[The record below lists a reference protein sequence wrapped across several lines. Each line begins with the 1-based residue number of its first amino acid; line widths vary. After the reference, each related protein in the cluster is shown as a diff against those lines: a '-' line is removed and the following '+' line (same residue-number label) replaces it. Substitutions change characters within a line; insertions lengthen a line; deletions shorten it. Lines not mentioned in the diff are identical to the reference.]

1 MWLVRSSKLHLC
13 PVNPDSSLS
22 SNLYIS
28 PLKGRRREANVSPL
42 MKQHHVRSLDNKYV
56 RVNYRT
62 EKSDIEVY
70 KTNSNCLFLL
80 KKKQIIAFSVEE
92 TTFSVQN

>member
-1 MWLVRSSKLHLC
+1 VD
-13 PVNPDSSLS
+13 NPEAKKRTREKPIS
-22 SNLYIS
+22 YITS
-28 PLKGRRREANVSPL
+28 LKGRREANVSPL

>member
-1 MWLVRSSKLHLC
+1 MKKATFSVQ
-13 PVNPDSSLS
+13 
-22 SNLYIS
+22 
-28 PLKGRRREANVSPL
+28 NVSPL

-70 KTNSNCLFLL
+70 KT
-80 KKKQIIAFSVEE
+80 KIVIVFSY
-92 TTFSVQN
+92 